1 MVFGLTLAGNE
12 LPAISSQ
19 PSARSLSVFR
29 TMSGRGAPL
38 TPGPSPSRGEGWYA
52 KGSRARRRILLLAA
66 VVALA
71 MCAAILWFALS
82 ASATSTQSRFAD
94 TALRYGQQYMTW
106 SSGPSVQST
115 QIVPL
120 RGLEGALAATVPSAT
135 RRSVNVSD
143 LLRRYG
149 PGHRVALVVLRGVY
163 NSLPPDEGVTV
174 TGDVVVLVD
183 VQSDRVLLL
192 TA

>member
-1 MVFGLTLAGNE
+1 MKSTTA
-12 LPAISSQ
+12 A
-19 PSARSLSVFR
+19 SAS
-29 TMSGRGAPL
+29 
-38 TPGPSPSRGEGWYA
+38 
-52 KGSRARRRILLLAA
+52 RRRIRARVWLVAA

-71 MCAAILWFALS
+71 ICAAILWFALS
-82 ASATSTQSRFAD
+82 ASATPTQSRFAD

-115 QIVPL
+115 HIVPL
-120 RGLEGALAATVPSAT
+120 RGLEGALSAAVPPAT

-149 PGHRVALVVLRGVY
+149 PGRRVALVILHGVY

-174 TGDVVVLVD
+174 AGDVVVLVD